1 MISDG
6 GDGVEHEEVVK
17 TEDWDYQE
25 AQSSSRDY
33 GSGYKVRVLPEK
45 KNVKF
50 CISSSFFFKLLL

>member
-45 KNVKF
+45 KT
-50 CISSSFFFKLLL
+50 